1 MEHQVCNCAGC
12 GKQHP
17 KSELTYRSSEIY
29 PYRCKYYCNACNLQ
43 KEKRDALKNVRTR
56 AAKQSRA
63 SYFFKY

>member
-1 MEHQVCNCAGC
+1 MEDTICNCGGC

-43 KEKRDALKNVRTR
+43 KEKRDALKIAKVR
-56 AAKQSRA
+56 AKKPSRA
-63 SYFFKY
+63 SYSFKY